1 MIPALKRSFRE
12 EWLDR
17 PDADPV
23 ELGINLRDLSRINR
37 CWGGNHGCL
46 AALAPVL
53 DAWPRD
59 RTLRLLDVGC
69 GGGDLL
75 AAFAQRCRRRGIR
88 PCLVGIDRSPAILEI
103 ASRSLAGYPE
113 VHFVRADALRLPFC
127 VDSFDFVVCSLVMH
141 HLPGGRAVEFLR
153 GLHTLARGGAVVSD
167 LRRGRWEYL
176 VTFLFTRLFTRGR
189 AARLDGP
196 LSVLRS
202 FTLPEARQV
211 AQDAGWKKT
220 LVTRS
225 FPLRLMMKDREL
237 RP

>member
-23 ELGINLRDLSRINR
+23 ELEVNFKDLSRINR
-37 CWGGNHGCL
+37 CWGGNHACL
-46 AALAPVL
+46 AALAPLL

-59 RTLRLLDVGC
+59 RNLRLLDVGC

-75 AAFAQRCRRRGIR
+75 AAFARRCRRRGIR
-88 PCLVGIDRSPAILEI
+88 PCLVGVDRSPAILEI
-103 ASRSLAGYPE
+103 ARRSVASYPE
-113 VHFVRADALRLPFC
+113 IHFVQADALELPFR
-127 VDSFDFVVCSLVMH
+127 VDSFDFVVCSLMMH

-153 GLHTLARGGAVVSD
+153 GLHALARGGAVVSD

-176 VTFLFTRLFTRGR
+176 VTFLFTHLFTRGR
-189 AARLDGP
+189 ATRLDGP

-202 FTLPEARQV
+202 FTLSEARQV
-211 AQDAGWKKT
+211 AQEAGWKTT

-237 RP
+237 RR